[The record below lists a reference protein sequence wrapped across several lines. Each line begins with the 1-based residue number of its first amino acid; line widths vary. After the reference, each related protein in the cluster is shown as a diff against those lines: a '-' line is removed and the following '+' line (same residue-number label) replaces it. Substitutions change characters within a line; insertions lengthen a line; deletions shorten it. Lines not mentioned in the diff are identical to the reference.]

1 MAMPGQEA
9 LLHIPLGSAI
19 ETFNLVARLATHE
32 RIAKV
37 TSVNECKFGCGLRW
51 PLVSSPVG

>member
-1 MAMPGQEA
+1 MSIKTLADRGIAFADAIPDSLV
-9 LLHIPLGSAI
+9 LLI
-19 ETFNLVARLATHE
+19 ARL
-32 RIAKV
+32 V

>member
-1 MAMPGQEA
+1 MSRSSASAAIATLGIDLGKNSFHLVGQ
-9 LLHIPLGSAI
+9 GW
-19 ETFNLVARLATHE
+19 
-32 RIAKV
+32 V